1 VRFHIQQDSDI
12 PASTQLNNQ
21 ICFAIAARHY
31 PPGHRL
37 PSTRQLAMQTGLHR
51 NTISKVYRQLEVD
64 GVVEAIAG
72 SGIYVRD
79 NLIKREFT
87 KSLYSKDKISK
98 APDQEAKKVVD
109 NLISLGFT
117 LQETREILNNEIDW
131 RIKCGSRIIVSTPRE
146 DIGASMLIAEV
157 LSTTVNVPVEVVPME
172 EIEKVLSN
180 SYNGTIV
187 TSRYFLQPLEKVAKQ
202 HGVRAIAV
210 DLSDFQKELKILKEL
225 NTGSCVGIVSIS
237 PGLLRAA
244 EVIIHSMRGSELM
257 LMTAISDNNSR
268 LLSLLKAS
276 NHIVCDGPSLSVV
289 ENTLLKNRSQL
300 MRLPQIICAKNYLSI
315 ETINHLKKEINLKV
329 KLGIAYNPYLK
340 KYYNI
345 SSERERFERKIS
357 TGLINS
363 IWFQYGTDI
372 KVLQN
377 ELTYLKKIV
386 KDEKLNLFGSLFIP
400 SKQFIARF
408 KFRPWKEVYISE
420 KCLFALDN
428 FFKFTSDL
436 VSFYKNNNVTPVIE
450 SDFLSSEKL
459 DSVYSF
465 LENER

>member
-1 VRFHIQQDSDI
+1 VRFHIQQESDI
-12 PASTQLNNQ
+12 PASTQLYNQ

-51 NTISKVYRQLEVD
+51 NTISKEYRQLEID

-79 NLIKREFT
+79 NLTNREFT
-87 KSLYSKDKISK
+87 KSLYSKKISK
-98 APDQEAKKVVD
+98 APDQEAKKVID

-131 RIKCGSRIIVSTPRE
+131 RIKCGARIIVSTPRE
-146 DIGASMLIAEV
+146 DIGASMLIAED
-157 LSTTVNVPVEVVPME
+157 LSTTVNVPVEVIPME
-172 EIEKVLSN
+172 ELEKVLSN

-187 TSRYFLQPLEKVAKQ
+187 TSRYFLQPLDKVAKQ

-225 NTGSCVGIVSIS
+225 NAGSCVGIVSIS

-244 EVIIHSMRGSELM
+244 EAIIHSMRGNELM

-315 ETINHLKKEINLKV
+315 ETINQLKKEIGV
-329 KLGIAYNPYLK
+329 
-340 KYYNI
+340 
-345 SSERERFERKIS
+345 
-357 TGLINS
+357 IN
-363 IWFQYGTDI
+363 
-372 KVLQN
+372 
-377 ELTYLKKIV
+377 
-386 KDEKLNLFGSLFIP
+386 
-400 SKQFIARF
+400 
-408 KFRPWKEVYISE
+408 
-420 KCLFALDN
+420 
-428 FFKFTSDL
+428 
-436 VSFYKNNNVTPVIE
+436 
-450 SDFLSSEKL
+450 
-459 DSVYSF
+459 
-465 LENER
+465 